1 VGDPYDLVKAG
12 TEFWHVYRDT
22 FSPTSFK
29 PLLKA
34 RRVAA

>member
-1 VGDPYDLVKAG
+1 VGDSYDLVNAG

-22 FSPTSFK
+22 FSPASFK

-34 RRVAA
+34 GRVAA